1 MHISPW
7 LHTLPLIMA
16 IDMFYLL
23 SNPIWSVI
31 SSVILSQLQF
41 LASNNRSLH
50 ITVYIIS
57 LTTVYINN
65 LVEFITLLIYL
76 DTRIQ
81 TFLLLVLYYILT
93 SYNVNTTEQSLYFGF

>member
-23 SNPIWSVI
+23 SNPIWT